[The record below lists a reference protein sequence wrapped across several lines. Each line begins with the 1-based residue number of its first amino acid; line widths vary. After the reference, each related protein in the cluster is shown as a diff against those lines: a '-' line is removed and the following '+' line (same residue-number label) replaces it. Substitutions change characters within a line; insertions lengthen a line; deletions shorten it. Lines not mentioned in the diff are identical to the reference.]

1 MGKTSGRTGKRAL
14 PRPTHAELA
23 LLRGLWAR
31 GPQTVRDVLEALES
45 EREVG
50 YTTVLKQLQI
60 MLDKGLVR
68 RREDGRSHVY
78 EAAIPREATER
89 GLVGDLVRHVFGGSS
104 ARLVLSALAEE
115 PASLAEIAQIRAL
128 LDGIE
133 GKGGKR

>member
-1 MGKTSGRTGKRAL
+1 MGKRPL

-23 LLRGLWAR
+23 LLRVLWAR
-31 GPQTVRDVLEALES
+31 GPQTVREVLEAHEGD
-45 EREVG
+45 REVG

-68 RREDGRSHVY
+68 RQEDGRSHVY
-78 EAAIPREATER
+78 EAALPRETTER

-104 ARLVLSALAEE
+104 ARLVMSALAEE
-115 PASLAEIAQIRAL
+115 PASAAELVEIRAL

-133 GKGGKR
+133 RKGGRR

>member
-1 MGKTSGRTGKRAL
+1 MGKTSKRML

-23 LLRGLWAR
+23 LLRVLWAR
-31 GPQTVRDVLEALES
+31 GPQTVREVLESLEAD
-45 EREVG
+45 REVG

-60 MLDKGLVR
+60 MLDKGLVQ

-78 EAAIPREATER
+78 EAALARETTER

-104 ARLVLSALAEE
+104 ARLVMSALAEE
-115 PASLAEIAQIRAL
+115 PASAAEIAQIRAL

-133 GKGGKR
+133 RKGEGR